1 MPFAPPSTGEASETR
16 DMMLPVTS
24 RIRRRRSHRQTRGD
38 LVMADW
44 QAEWNMARILAA
56 ARRTDGPVMDDARLP
71 RYLRRQQHEIPLR
84 PEEMLA

>member
-1 MPFAPPSTGEASETR
+1 VKKSTNEFSE
-16 DMMLPVTS
+16 
-24 RIRRRRSHRQTRGD
+24 RR
-38 LVMADW
+38 
-44 QAEWNMARILAA
+44 RILAA